1 VWRLEVAQGPG
12 GRRELSEAVDGRVG
26 EAGGGTA
33 KRAALAIPPRPR
45 HLSLTRDSGF
55 MVLHKDEVEIGNSG

>member
-45 HLSLTRDSGF
+45 HL
-55 MVLHKDEVEIGNSG
+55 I